1 MLKMQRAIRGI
12 TADVDQLFVRL
23 QREMDALAVFDSAAN
38 QLRAQT
44 LCLVELEKR
53 CRLDKIRDDAVREV
67 LAENREGVLKDS
79 ASDKDPGRRRGSSR
93 ALLQMEGKLKHAL
106 GPTGR
111 RDVADSGHQQQQ
123 QQRQRAPLHAP
134 RHEPVKR
141 PSPRDKPRAQKR
153 ANAKPAAS
161 RTAVIAGSTVPS
173 STATASGGALSAS
186 NQSED
191 SPRAG
196 DADNEGVG
204 DSRHHGADDVL
215 ARHPHIAQAIQY
227 LRAAGSTR
235 TLALGL
241 DGAFRGDAADTDR
254 ALDHSARPRAH
265 IPSPAGEG

>member
-1 MLKMQRAIRGI
+1 MDTTLGRLTIDEKERVMLKMQRAIRGI

-106 GPTGR
+106 GPTRR
-111 RDVADSGHQQQQ
+111 RDVAGSDQQQ

-134 RHEPVKR
+134 RHEP
-141 PSPRDKPRAQKR
+141 PSA
-153 ANAKPAAS
+153 
-161 RTAVIAGSTVPS
+161 TV
-173 STATASGGALSAS
+173 ATTGPTTS
-186 NQSED
+186 
-191 SPRAG
+191 
-196 DADNEGVG
+196 
-204 DSRHHGADDVL
+204 
-215 ARHPHIAQAIQY
+215 
-227 LRAAGSTR
+227 
-235 TLALGL
+235 
-241 DGAFRGDAADTDR
+241 
-254 ALDHSARPRAH
+254 
-265 IPSPAGEG
+265 